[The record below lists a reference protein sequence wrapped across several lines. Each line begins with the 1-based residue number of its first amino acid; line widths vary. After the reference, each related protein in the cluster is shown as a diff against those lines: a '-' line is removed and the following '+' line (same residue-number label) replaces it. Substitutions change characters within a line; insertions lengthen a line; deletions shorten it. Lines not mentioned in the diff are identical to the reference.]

1 MAPLF
6 PGYVFV
12 HVSDEERGRVLQTVG
27 VVSIVS
33 IAGKPVPL
41 REAEVMMLHECA
53 ARPRQI
59 EPHPFL
65 RVGQRVRVKHGPFQ
79 GWEGILAYKKNV
91 ARLVVSLEQI
101 MQSVSLEL
109 DGADLEPIGTIKPVP
124 SRATSYRLQPAAGF
138 D

>member
-12 HVSDEERGRVLQTVG
+12 HVSDEERVRVLQTPG

-33 IAGKPVPL
+33 IAGKPVAL
-41 REAEVMMLHECA
+41 GEADVAMLHECA
-53 ARPRQI
+53 ARPHHF

-65 RVGQRVRVKHGPFQ
+65 RVGQRVRVKHGPFE
-79 GWEGILAYKKNV
+79 GWEGILVYKKNA

-101 MQSVSLEL
+101 MQSVALEL
-109 DGADLEPIGTIKPVP
+109 DGADIEPVVTRFAP
-124 SRATSYRLQPAAGF
+124 SRAASRSLPSAVGF